1 MLASERRRTMLWVI
15 VGAGGG
21 GLVLVLVAVLFI
33 RSDLGQDVLYDSVPS
48 HVDCEEVPAIDVVED
63 SVVDFPTF
71 ADTDAVAVG
80 RCSGAIIEVQYGS
93 HDTRQ
98 KVEAYLSKHGV
109 NDPVTGWW
117 WRSIPIQLRNV

>member
-1 MLASERRRTMLWVI
+1 MLWV
-15 VGAGGG
+15 VMSAGGG
-21 GLVLVLVAVLFI
+21 CLVLVLIAVLFI

-48 HVDCEEVPAIDVVED
+48 HVDCEEVPAKGVVED
-63 SVVDFPTF
+63 SVADFPTF
-71 ADTDAVAVG
+71 ADSDAFALG

-98 KVEAYLSKHGV
+98 KLEGYLSRHGE

-117 WRSIPIQLRNV
+117 WRSIPVQLRNV